1 MDPEIIQKYQVA
13 VEKLKA
19 ALIEATDALKR
30 EKREKRDLES
40 KLRNEICDEMK
51 SQLTEI
57 ENYYE

>member
-1 MDPEIIQKYQVA
+1 VDPEIIQKYQVA